1 MMQNIGVALLL
12 KLLFFTHK
20 KGVVPGG
27 DHVSIVFRAKIH

>member
-12 KLLFFTHK
+12 FSTHK